1 MKPHHGGTE
10 DWVGDMMAKVSM
22 GDAFHSGVPAKAGT
36 HLSEARVADG
46 WVPAFTGTTV
56 FFSCPLCL
64 RGESGCYRAPAR
76 VQAMLA
82 SVASGVAGA
91 AIVRTSPAAKVV
103 ADPIAKLA
111 ADMPAAKS
119 IVPTALPFFAIV
131 KVALAVAAVPH
142 AP

>member
-91 AIVRTSPAAKVV
+91 GIVRAAPPGEGG
-103 ADPIAKLA
+103 ADPIAKPA
-111 ADMPAAKS
+111 PDMAAAKS
-119 IVPTALPFFAIV
+119 NVPTPPPVFVCV
-131 KVALAVAAVPH
+131 KGA
-142 AP
+142 

>member
-1 MKPHHGGTE
+1 
-10 DWVGDMMAKVSM
+10 MAKLSM
-22 GDAFHSGVPAKAGT
+22 GDAFYSGVPAKAGT
-36 HLSEARVADG
+36 HLSEAGVADG
-46 WVPAFTGTTV
+46 WAPAFAGTTV

-76 VQAMLA
+76 VQARLA

-111 ADMPAAKS
+111 EDMPAANCMA
-119 IVPTALPFFAIV
+119 PTALPFFAIV

>member
-82 SVASGVAGA
+82 SVASGVAGRGDRRSA
-91 AIVRTSPAAKVV
+91 APAEGVGC
-103 ADPIAKLA
+103 P
-111 ADMPAAKS
+111 
-119 IVPTALPFFAIV
+119 LP
-131 KVALAVAAVPH
+131 K
-142 AP
+142 

>member
-64 RGESGCYRAPAR
+64 RRESGCYRAPAR

-91 AIVRTSPAAKVV
+91 AGVRAAVG
-103 ADPIAKLA
+103 ADAVGGPIAELGA
-111 ADMPAAKS
+111 GRP
-119 IVPTALPFFAIV
+119 
-131 KVALAVAAVPH
+131 
-142 AP
+142 

>member
-64 RGESGCYRAPAR
+64 RGESGCCRAPAR

-91 AIVRTSPAAKVV
+91 AIVRTSPAGKGV
-103 ADPIAKLA
+103 ADPIAKLSPG
-111 ADMPAAKS
+111 MPAAKS
-119 IVPTALPFFAIV
+119 NVPTATPIFFIV
-131 KVALAVAAVPH
+131 KVAPR
-142 AP
+142 APASRQA

>member
-91 AIVRTSPAAKVV
+91 AVVRTSPAAEVV
-103 ADPIAKLA
+103 GDPL
-111 ADMPAAKS
+111 AKS
-119 IVPTALPFFAIV
+119 AGGMAGGDLMGAAALPVFAV
-131 KVALAVAAVPH
+131 VNVALAVSG
-142 AP
+142 

>member
-1 MKPHHGGTE
+1 MGGSRLLP
-10 DWVGDMMAKVSM
+10 GRRS
-22 GDAFHSGVPAKAGT
+22 
-36 HLSEARVADG
+36 
-46 WVPAFTGTTV
+46 
-56 FFSCPLCL
+56 FSPCPLCL
-64 RGESGCYRAPAR
+64 CDESWRYRAPAR
-76 VQAMLA
+76 VQARLA

-131 KVALAVAAVPH
+131 KVVAAVAAVPH